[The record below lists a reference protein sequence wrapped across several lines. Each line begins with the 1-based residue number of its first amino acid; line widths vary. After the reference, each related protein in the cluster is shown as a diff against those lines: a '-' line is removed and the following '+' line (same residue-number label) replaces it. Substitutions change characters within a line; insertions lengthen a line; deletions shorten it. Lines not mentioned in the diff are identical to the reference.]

1 MAMHSFRSALVVL
14 SLTCAAGA
22 SQAQA
27 PAVSKQVN
35 LGSFATSSV
44 SYGNSF
50 SVSGGTVSSIGGNSF
65 AQSATFYDTY
75 TFTVPD
81 VGYSSFTASL
91 DLGNFFAIQGLQA
104 RLYTGAPVAAGTS
117 WKTNPPSSSSLILSW
132 NTNAP
137 TNSSSQVAIGSGPLN
152 LIQTDSPLSA
162 GTYTLEVRGQV
173 TGTAGGSYAGVIN
186 TAVVPEPS
194 TYLLLALGLGLVAFQ
209 IRRQPR

>member
-27 PAVSKQVN
+27 PAVSKQTN
-35 LGSFATSSV
+35 LGSFATNSL

-91 DLGNFFAIQGLQA
+91 DLGTFFAIQGLQA
-104 RLYTGAPVAAGTS
+104 RLYSGSPLAAGTNLAN
-117 WKTNPPSSSSLILSW
+117 NPSLVQKW
-132 NTNAP
+132 
-137 TNSSSQVAIGSGPLN
+137 SQSQNNPNPVATGSGTFN
-152 LIQTDSPLSA
+152 MINTGLSA

-186 TAVVPEPS
+186 AAVVPEPS

>member
-1 MAMHSFRSALVVL
+1 MHSFRSALVVL

-27 PAVSKQVN
+27 PAVSKQTN
-35 LGSFATSSV
+35 LGSFATNSL

-91 DLGNFFAIQGLQA
+91 DLGTFFAIQGLQA
-104 RLYTGAPVAAGTS
+104 RLYSGSPLAAGTNLANNPS
-117 WKTNPPSSSSLILSW
+117 LVQKWSQSQTNPNP
-132 NTNAP
+132 
-137 TNSSSQVAIGSGPLN
+137 VATGSGTFN
-152 LIQTDSPLSA
+152 MINTGLSA

-186 TAVVPEPS
+186 AAVVPEPS

>member
-27 PAVSKQVN
+27 PAVSKQTN
-35 LGSFATSSV
+35 LGSFATNSL

-91 DLGNFFAIQGLQA
+91 DLGTFFAIQGLQA
-104 RLYTGAPVAAGTS
+104 RLYSGSPLAAGTNLAN
-117 WKTNPPSSSSLILSW
+117 NPSLVQKW
-132 NTNAP
+132 
-137 TNSSSQVAIGSGPLN
+137 SQSQTKPNPVATGSGTFN
-152 LIQTDSPLSA
+152 MINTGLSA

-186 TAVVPEPS
+186 AAVVPEPS

>member
-27 PAVSKQVN
+27 PAVSKQTN
-35 LGSFATSSV
+35 LGSFATNSL

-81 VGYSSFTASL
+81 VGYSSFTASR
-91 DLGNFFAIQGLQA
+91 DLGTFFAIQGLQA
-104 RLYTGAPVAAGTS
+104 RLYSGSPLAAGTNLANNPS
-117 WKTNPPSSSSLILSW
+117 LVQKWSQSQTNPNP
-132 NTNAP
+132 
-137 TNSSSQVAIGSGPLN
+137 VATGSGTFN
-152 LIQTDSPLSA
+152 MINTGLSA

-186 TAVVPEPS
+186 AAVVPEPS

>member
-27 PAVSKQVN
+27 PAVSKQTN
-35 LGSFATSSV
+35 LGSFATNSL

-91 DLGNFFAIQGLQA
+91 DLGTFFAIQGLQA
-104 RLYTGAPVAAGTS
+104 RLYSGSPLAAGTNLANNPS
-117 WKTNPPSSSSLILSW
+117 LVQKWSQSQTNPRSPQ
-132 NTNAP
+132 AP
-137 TNSSSQVAIGSGPLN
+137 A
-152 LIQTDSPLSA
+152 
-162 GTYTLEVRGQV
+162 R
-173 TGTAGGSYAGVIN
+173 
-186 TAVVPEPS
+186 S
-194 TYLLLALGLGLVAFQ
+194 T
-209 IRRQPR
+209 